1 MQTANII
8 PEWDTLAE
16 ALKVGLGYS
25 DATLKRTRYT
35 YNVFVRDYCDTKRG
49 DARNVIKQGI
59 ARTGDAYESEMISKD
74 KLLRIRRLAFRM
86 LQLIETGHIT
96 WKCAPLYGKKYGN
109 DANETLLRAFVASE
123 QKESRHAESIIT
135 RDENIIRHA
144 ESIITRDEN
153 IIRQYILYAEKN
165 EISILEAD
173 AQNMLDFLS
182 HMKKLRPAGLHST
195 ASALKHFYG
204 YLIEN
209 GNAQPNILAAIKA
222 WDTPHKRIYGILTD
236 GEKEKL
242 LDAADGD
249 SDIGKRDKAILMLA
263 MDCGLRSSDL
273 CNLKLRDIDWYSA
286 SISII
291 QKKTGK
297 QVSIP
302 FSERTGNALADYIL
316 NARGTSSLPY
326 VFLKKSYGDSSLTS
340 SLLCQRLK
348 KLMLRA
354 GIIRPASEKIN
365 MHTFRR
371 SLGTSLIDSGESLEM
386 VAQILG
392 HKDIE
397 ATKRYISVSEQMLRS
412 CPMHMPEI
420 NERAESNE

>member
-1 MQTANII
+1 
-8 PEWDTLAE
+8 
-16 ALKVGLGYS
+16 
-25 DATLKRTRYT
+25 
-35 YNVFVRDYCDTKRG
+35 
-49 DARNVIKQGI
+49 
-59 ARTGDAYESEMISKD
+59 
-74 KLLRIRRLAFRM
+74 M

-123 QKESRHAESIIT
+123 QRESRHAESIIK
-135 RDENIIRHA
+135 
-144 ESIITRDEN
+144 RDEN

-165 EISILEAD
+165 GIRILEAD

-195 ASALKHFYG
+195 ASALKHFYA

-209 GNAQPNILAAIKA
+209 ENVQPNILAAIKA

-236 GEKEKL
+236 VEREKL

-249 SDIGKRDKAILMLA
+249 SDIGKRDKAILLLA

-302 FSERTGNALADYIL
+302 FSERTGSALADYIL
-316 NARGTSSLPY
+316 NVRGTSSLPY
-326 VFLKKSYGDSSLTS
+326 VFLKKSYCDSSLTS
-340 SLLCQRLK
+340 SLLCQRFK
-348 KLMLRA
+348 KLIQRA
-354 GIIRPASEKIN
+354 GITRPATEKIN

-412 CPMHMPEI
+412 CPMPMPEI
-420 NERAESNE
+420 NERTESNE

>member
-25 DATLKRTRYT
+25 DATLKRTRST
-35 YNVFVRDYCDTKRG
+35 YNVFIRDYCDKKGG
-49 DARNVIKQGI
+49 DARNIIKQGI
-59 ARTGDAYESEMISKD
+59 GRTGDAYESEIISKD

-86 LQLIETGHIT
+86 MQLIETGHIT

-109 DANETLLRAFVASE
+109 DGNESLLRETGTSE
-123 QKESRHAESIIT
+123 RRE
-135 RDENIIRHA
+135 IRHA
-144 ESIITRDEN
+144 GSIIMRDEN

-165 EISILEAD
+165 EINILEAD

-182 HMKKLRPAGLHST
+182 HMKRLRPAGLQST

-209 GNAQPNILAAIKA
+209 GHTQPNIFAAIKP
-222 WDTPHKRIYGILTD
+222 WDTPRKRIYGILTD
-236 GEKEKL
+236 IEKEKL
-242 LDAADGD
+242 LDAADGN
-249 SDIGKRDKAILMLA
+249 SDVGKRDKAILMLA

-273 CNLKLRDIDWYSA
+273 CNLKLRDIDWHSA
-286 SISII
+286 SINII

-297 QVSIP
+297 QVTIP
-302 FSERTGNALADYIL
+302 FSERTGDALADYIL

-326 VFLKKSYGDSSLTS
+326 VFLKKSYCDSSLTS
-340 SLLCQRLK
+340 SLLCQRFK

-392 HKDIE
+392 HRDIE

-412 CPMHMPEI
+412 CPMPMPEI